1 MRAQKRT
8 YLRIGIAVAVCLLI
22 GALSGFATQSSVNTW
37 YPDLAKPAFTPPNWL
52 FAPVWTLL
60 YLLMGIAAGLVW
72 ARGLHHSWVKTALYY
87 FGFQLLV
94 NGSWSLVFFG
104 LQNPSVALGVI
115 VVLLVLIALTIR
127 SFRVVSRPAAWL
139 MVPYLLWVLFASLL
153 NLRIVQLN

>member
-8 YLRIGIAVAVCLLI
+8 YLRIGISVAVCLLI

-52 FAPVWTLL
+52 FAPVWTML
-60 YLLMGIAAGLVW
+60 YIMMGIAAGLVW

-94 NGSWSLVFFG
+94 NASWSLVFFG
-104 LQNPSVALGVI
+104 LQNPQVALGVI
-115 VVLLVLIALTIR
+115 VGLLVLIALTIR
-127 SFRVVSRPAAWL
+127 SFRVVSKPAAWL

>member
-8 YLRIGIAVAVCLLI
+8 YLRIGISVAVCLLI

-52 FAPVWTLL
+52 FAPVWTML
-60 YLLMGIAAGLVW
+60 YIMMGIAAGLVW

-94 NGSWSLVFFG
+94 NASWSLVFFG
-104 LQNPSVALGVI
+104 LQNPQVALGVI

-127 SFRVVSRPAAWL
+127 SFRVVSKPAAWL

>member
-8 YLRIGIAVAVCLLI
+8 YLRIGISVAVCMLI
-22 GALSGFATQSSVNTW
+22 GTLSGFATQSSVNTW

-52 FAPVWTLL
+52 FAPVWTML
-60 YLLMGIAAGLVW
+60 YIMMGIAAGLVW
-72 ARGLHHSWVKTALYY
+72 ARGLHHSWVKTAIYY

-94 NGSWSLVFFG
+94 NASWSLVFFG
-104 LQNPSVALGVI
+104 LQNPQVALGVI

-127 SFRVVSRPAAWL
+127 SFRVVSKPAAWL

>member
-8 YLRIGIAVAVCLLI
+8 YLRIGISVAVCLLI

-52 FAPVWTLL
+52 FAPVWTML
-60 YLLMGIAAGLVW
+60 YIMMGIAAGLVW

-94 NGSWSLVFFG
+94 NASWSLVFFG
-104 LQNPSVALGVI
+104 LQNPQVALGVI

-127 SFRVVSRPAAWL
+127 SFRVVSKPAAWL

-153 NLRIVQLN
+153 NLQIVQLN

>member
-8 YLRIGIAVAVCLLI
+8 YLRIGISVAVCLLI

-37 YPDLAKPAFTPPNWL
+37 YPDLAKPGFTPPNWL
-52 FAPVWTLL
+52 FAPVWTML
-60 YLLMGIAAGLVW
+60 YIMMGIAAGLVW

-94 NGSWSLVFFG
+94 NASWSLVFFG
-104 LQNPSVALGVI
+104 LQNPQVALGVI
-115 VVLLVLIALTIR
+115 VGLLVLIALTIR
-127 SFRVVSRPAAWL
+127 SFRVVSKPAAWL

>member
-8 YLRIGIAVAVCLLI
+8 YLRIGISVVVCLLI
-22 GALSGFATQSSVNTW
+22 GALAGFATQSSVGTW
-37 YPDLAKPAFTPPNWL
+37 YPTLAKPAFTPPDWL
-52 FAPVWTLL
+52 FGPVWTLL

-72 ARGLHHSWVKTALYY
+72 ARGFHHIWVKTALYY

-104 LQNPSVALGVI
+104 LQNPQVALVVI
-115 VVLLVLIALTIR
+115 WALLVLIVLTIR
-127 SFRVVSRPAAWL
+127 SFRVVSKRAAWL

>member
-8 YLRIGIAVAVCLLI
+8 FVRIGISVAVCLLI

-37 YPDLAKPAFTPPNWL
+37 YPELAKPAFTPPNWL

-104 LQNPSVALGVI
+104 LQNPPVALGVI
-115 VVLLVLIALTIR
+115 AVLLVLIALTIR
-127 SFRVVSRPAAWL
+127 WFRVVSKPAAWM
-139 MVPYLLWVLFASLL
+139 MVPYLFWVLFASLL

>member
-8 YLRIGIAVAVCLLI
+8 FVRIGISVAVCLLI

-37 YPDLAKPAFTPPNWL
+37 YPELAKPAFTPPNWL

-104 LQNPSVALGVI
+104 LQNPQVALVVI
-115 VVLLVLIALTIR
+115 WALLVLIVLTIR
-127 SFRVVSRPAAWL
+127 SFRVVSKRAAWL

>member
-8 YLRIGIAVAVCLLI
+8 YLRIGISVVVCLLI
-22 GALSGFATQSSVNTW
+22 GALAGFATQSSVGTW
-37 YPDLAKPAFTPPNWL
+37 YPTLVKPAFNPPDWL
-52 FAPVWTLL
+52 FGPVWTLL
-60 YLLMGIAAGLVW
+60 YVLMGIAAGLVW
-72 ARGLHHSWVKTALYY
+72 ARGFHHIWVKTALYY

-104 LQNPSVALGVI
+104 LQNPQVALVVI
-115 VVLLVLIALTIR
+115 WALLVLIVLTIR
-127 SFRVVSRPAAWL
+127 SFRVVSKRAAWL